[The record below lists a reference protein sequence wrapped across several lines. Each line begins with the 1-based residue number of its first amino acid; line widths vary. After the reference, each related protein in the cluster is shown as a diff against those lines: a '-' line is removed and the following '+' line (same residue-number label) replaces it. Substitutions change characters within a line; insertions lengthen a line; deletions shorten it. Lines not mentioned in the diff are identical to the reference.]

1 MAQELEF
8 SQDDP
13 QLKIFL
19 RQSRIFKDICEDDLS
34 TIISFIKKYEYEEG
48 EVVFSQGG
56 LDATIYIVATGRC
69 AIEKSGRCINIL
81 NAGDIFGEVSMLG
94 QQPHLAT
101 ARALKSTTLYFL
113 PADLLIEE
121 NISAQSLV
129 KIYKELGSLVTSYI
143 RGEDALYQ
151 EIDVLMIQD
160 GGCSPGYNS
169 VTSFVVQFLEHY
181 QRSAFVAATGFKSLV
196 EGGGASNLRC
206 LIYNEKL
213 YKQLEHIPG
222 VIHAPVLREERGA
235 RFRCERYEGFRLLEN
250 QQKAAKNILQH
261 KTRVIVGIGGNGTLE
276 GLKALSKLLPRDLQ
290 MFFLPATIDS
300 DIYGT
305 ECIGQHAGVEMGAE
319 KVRCYMAD
327 ARTHKRCYIIEMMGA
342 RGGHHALHSCLG
354 AGAHLA
360 VLPGFKY
367 DIKKITDALK
377 DRDYTVIVVAEGYKR
392 DQRKSNNISGSAAEF
407 FYQELLEEGLQTK
420 QRVICE
426 EFSRDIRGASPN
438 NMDITLAQR
447 LARNLTNLI
456 LQGKTYLMPAVLSGK
471 EYALHLDEIQTDNSV
486 SEELVVLANRLG
498 DPGCITTNDETV
510 N

>member
-1 MAQELEF
+1 MAEELEF

-13 QLKIFL
+13 QLQIFL
-19 RQSRIFKDICEDDLS
+19 RQSRIFKDIHGEDLA
-34 TIISFIKKYEYEEG
+34 TIASFLKKFRYDEG
-48 EVVFSQGG
+48 EIIFSQGG
-56 LDATIYIVATGRC
+56 LEAAIYIIEKGRC
-69 AIEKSGRCINIL
+69 AIEKSSRCINIL
-81 NAGDIFGEVSMLG
+81 NSGNIFGEVSMLG
-94 QQPHLAT
+94 QQPHVAT
-101 ARALKSTTLYFL
+101 ARAIKETTLYIL
-113 PADLLIEE
+113 PADILIEE
-121 NISAQSLV
+121 HISAHSLV
-129 KIYKELGSLVTSYI
+129 RIYKELGSLVTSYI

-151 EIDVLMIQD
+151 EIDVLLIQD

-169 VTSFVVQFLEHY
+169 VTSFIVQFLEHY
-181 QRSAFVAATGFKSLV
+181 QRSVFVAATGFKSLV
-196 EGGGASNLRC
+196 EGGGAVNLRC

-222 VIHAPVLREERGA
+222 VIHAPMLREERGA

-250 QQKAAKNILQH
+250 QQKAAKTIIKH
-261 KTRVIVGIGGNGTLE
+261 KTRVVVAVGGNGTLE
-276 GLKALSKLLPRDLQ
+276 GLKALSKLLPGDLQ
-290 MFFLPATIDS
+290 SFFIPATIDS

-360 VLPGFKY
+360 VLPGFNY
-367 DIKKITDALK
+367 DIKKIAHALK

-392 DQRKSNNISGSAAEF
+392 DYRKSNGIADNAAEF
-407 FYQELLEEGLQTK
+407 FYKELMEEGLQTK
-420 QRVICE
+420 QRIICE
-426 EFSRDIRGASPN
+426 AFSRDIRGASPN

-447 LARNLTNLI
+447 LARNLTQLI
-456 LQGKTYLMPAVLSGK
+456 LQGKTYMMPAVLSGK

-486 SEELVVLANRLG
+486 SEELVALANRLG
-498 DPGCITTNDETV
+498 DPDCITGKL
-510 N
+510 